1 VTVVDRQ
8 VAARVAARF
17 AAKPIKVERYHH
29 PERTV
34 RDRKFPVGSNIYVT
48 VPFNDE
54 WRIWA
59 KTVGSW
65 DGVNKAWVFGDH
77 PKTIELM
84 LAKIEEVFGVKAEVK
99 DVRSV

>member
-1 VTVVDRQ
+1 VSYSYDRT
-8 VAARVAARF
+8 
-17 AAKPIKVERYHH
+17 AAKPIKVERNRY
-29 PERTV
+29 PEHMVGVHKR
-34 RDRKFPVGSNIYVT
+34 PAGSNIYVT

-54 WRIWA
+54 WRTWA
-59 KTVGSW
+59 KNLGSW
-65 DGVNKAWVFGDH
+65 DGINKAWVFGDH